1 MMFNPSVGVR
11 IFDDVLLKFAAFMPP
26 PTLPLPRETSSSS
39 SSSSSNNSPT
49 ISIGI
54 ASTKSLTSIS
64 GKRIDASSFAFI
76 VVDIVM
82 MSSSSPSFPLSLVS
96 VFLRKAH
103 SAFRSHK
110 IERKNLSLIL
120 SLSLIKINQNESFTR
135 NSCYTNTA
143 SSALPRLIAFRGSH
157 QHVCVKA
164 RESARN
170 FLSCGELILFFRTL
184 FFSFAFFFSKEK
196 RDSLLCEESAT
207 TTQIISFDVSRPSS
221 QRKPPRQE
229 GRLITR
235 TTILITTRKS
245 SFSNHQHGL
254 GRVSTRIGARRERH
268 AKVFTE
274 TKQTERFER
283 MRTQIESRKAGGN
296 GEEIFAIEKG

>member
-82 MSSSSPSFPLSLVS
+82 MTSSSPSFPLSLVS

-170 FLSCGELILFFRTL
+170 FLSCGELILFWGRF
-184 FFSFAFFFSKEK
+184 FFSFAFFFRK
-196 RDSLLCEESAT
+196 RREREILFFSRRVQPT

-221 QRKPPRQE
+221 HRGSPRD
-229 GRLITR
+229 
-235 TTILITTRKS
+235 K
-245 SFSNHQHGL
+245 
-254 GRVSTRIGARRERH
+254 
-268 AKVFTE
+268 KDD
-274 TKQTERFER
+274 
-283 MRTQIESRKAGGN
+283 
-296 GEEIFAIEKG
+296 

>member
-26 PTLPLPRETSSSS
+26 PTLPLPRETSSS

-120 SLSLIKINQNESFTR
+120 SLSLSVLLSFYYKKSTSR
-135 NSCYTNTA
+135 RRTNTFIRLLR
-143 SSALPRLIAFRGSH
+143 SA
-157 QHVCVKA
+157 
-164 RESARN
+164 SARPCSLRRRSIAP
-170 FLSCGELILFFRTL
+170 LS
-184 FFSFAFFFSKEK
+184 
-196 RDSLLCEESAT
+196 
-207 TTQIISFDVSRPSS
+207 
-221 QRKPPRQE
+221 
-229 GRLITR
+229 
-235 TTILITTRKS
+235 
-245 SFSNHQHGL
+245 
-254 GRVSTRIGARRERH
+254 RR
-268 AKVFTE
+268 
-274 TKQTERFER
+274 
-283 MRTQIESRKAGGN
+283 
-296 GEEIFAIEKG
+296 

>member
-120 SLSLIKINQNESFTR
+120 SLSLSLSLIKINQNESFTR

-170 FLSCGELILFFRTL
+170 FLSY
-184 FFSFAFFFSKEK
+184 
-196 RDSLLCEESAT
+196 
-207 TTQIISFDVSRPSS
+207 
-221 QRKPPRQE
+221 
-229 GRLITR
+229 
-235 TTILITTRKS
+235 
-245 SFSNHQHGL
+245 
-254 GRVSTRIGARRERH
+254 
-268 AKVFTE
+268 
-274 TKQTERFER
+274 
-283 MRTQIESRKAGGN
+283 
-296 GEEIFAIEKG
+296 

>member
-120 SLSLIKINQNESFTR
+120 SLSLSLSLIKINQNESFTR

-170 FLSCGELILFFRTL
+170 FLSCGELILFGDAFFFFRL
-184 FFSFAFFFSKEK
+184 FFSKEK
-196 RDSLLCEESAT
+196 RKRDSLLFEESAT
-207 TTQIISFDVSRPSS
+207 NDNT
-221 QRKPPRQE
+221 
-229 GRLITR
+229 
-235 TTILITTRKS
+235 
-245 SFSNHQHGL
+245 NHL
-254 GRVSTRIGARRERH
+254 V
-268 AKVFTE
+268 
-274 TKQTERFER
+274 
-283 MRTQIESRKAGGN
+283 
-296 GEEIFAIEKG
+296 

>member
-26 PTLPLPRETSSSS
+26 PTLPRQTSSS

-120 SLSLIKINQNESFTR
+120 SLSLSLSYKNKSKREFYEKFLLYKYRLVGSPSLNSVSWFAPTR
-135 NSCYTNTA
+135 
-143 SSALPRLIAFRGSH
+143 
-157 QHVCVKA
+157 VCQSE
-164 RESARN
+164 RECA
-170 FLSCGELILFFRTL
+170 
-184 FFSFAFFFSKEK
+184 
-196 RDSLLCEESAT
+196 
-207 TTQIISFDVSRPSS
+207 
-221 QRKPPRQE
+221 
-229 GRLITR
+229 
-235 TTILITTRKS
+235 
-245 SFSNHQHGL
+245 
-254 GRVSTRIGARRERH
+254 
-268 AKVFTE
+268 
-274 TKQTERFER
+274 
-283 MRTQIESRKAGGN
+283 
-296 GEEIFAIEKG
+296 

>member
-170 FLSCGELILFFRTL
+170 FLSCGELILFFGR
-184 FFSFAFFFSKEK
+184 FFFFCLFFSKEK
-196 RDSLLCEESAT
+196 RKRDSLLFEESAT
-207 TTQIISFDVSRPSS
+207 NDNTNNLV
-221 QRKPPRQE
+221 
-229 GRLITR
+229 
-235 TTILITTRKS
+235 
-245 SFSNHQHGL
+245 
-254 GRVSTRIGARRERH
+254 
-268 AKVFTE
+268 
-274 TKQTERFER
+274 
-283 MRTQIESRKAGGN
+283 
-296 GEEIFAIEKG
+296 